1 MGCGWGG
8 LAEEDEHEEPEE
20 GVEESGKERA
30 GEVVEDR
37 YAPRQLD

>member
-1 MGCGWGG
+1 MWEVGG
-8 LAEEDEHEEPEE
+8 GVSQRRTSMKNQK
-20 GVEESGKERA
+20 GVEDSGKERA